1 MHEDLFFPR
10 LNDLQNHQLE
20 KCSSD
25 EDVSEYLSLMR
36 FPRTQAELDDLAENQ
51 NDDGKRKSIRGSPRC
66 TCKSVL
72 RYLYSLFPIVSVL
85 RHYKIKEYLLKDAV
99 SGLSTACLHFPQGM
113 AFGILSS
120 LAPKYGLY
128 TSFFPVVLYVI
139 FGTCPFVSFGTNAVI
154 SLFTANLIQSQVTTP
169 ASSGGAYS
177 SNNTDEQISE
187 EDFVEMKA
195 AIAAGSSFI
204 VGVLL
209 LVLGLLRLGF
219 IASYMSSPFVGAFT
233 TTAAIHIMTS
243 QVPKSLGV
251 RIPLI
256 SGPGKIV
263 ITYIEIFKKITT
275 ANVGSIVTSIV
286 CIIILIFVKDFINEK
301 FKSKMFMPIP
311 IDLILVILGSV
322 VSYFGELDSQYRI
335 PVVGNI
341 PPGVPTPTLPD
352 LRSGI
357 IGNSIVIAII
367 VFVLTISMTKVCE
380 SKNAI
385 NADQELVAYG
395 MSNFGSSFF
404 SCFPSCVAPPRT
416 ILLKSMDAKTT
427 INGIFSAL
435 VILLILLFLGEY
447 FQYLP
452 LPVLSI
458 MVIMAVKNLLLQ
470 FRNLPRLWR
479 INKYD
484 FTVWIATLATG
495 VFIDFPYALYC
506 GVGLSVF
513 LVVFQSQRGK
523 KGLIGKLRNED
534 LYIGETNFTVLPPGV
549 KVFKME
555 SSLYFATSE
564 FFRES
569 LYRVAWDPRTQNPED
584 SNEVTL
590 SVESI
595 PTKGDDKTEVTLSV
609 ESTPTKGDDK
619 TEAENTSSNERLV
632 IIDCSSFNYVDVNGI
647 STLSLV
653 VKEYRYVGIKVLLIR
668 CTDSFLSVMRRSE
681 LIETVGEEN
690 IFPDIVDAIALNIS
704 TNSTRL

>member
-1 MHEDLFFPR
+1 MTTLT
-10 LNDLQNHQLE
+10 DLQNHELE
-20 KCSSD
+20 KYPPD
-25 EDVSEYLSLMR
+25 GDFSEHLTLVR
-36 FPRTQAELDDLAENQ
+36 IPKTQAELEDLTENQ
-51 NDDGKRKSIRGSPRC
+51 KDGNIQAPSWF
-66 TCKSVL
+66 TYKSVL
-72 RYLYSLFPIVSVL
+72 AYIYSLFPIVSVL

-154 SLFTANLIQSQVTTP
+154 SLFTANLIQDQVTTP
-169 ASSGGAYS
+169 ESSGGTNS
-177 SNNTDEQISE
+177 SNNTDGQIDE
-187 EDFVEMKA
+187 EEFVEMKA

-233 TTAAIHIMTS
+233 TTAAIHIMSS

-251 RIPLI
+251 RIPSV

-263 ITYIEIFKKITT
+263 IMYIEIFKNITS

-301 FKSKMFMPIP
+301 FKTKMFMPVP

-322 VSYFGELDSQYRI
+322 VSYFGELHSQFSI

-341 PPGVPTPTLPD
+341 PPGVPAPTLPD

-357 IGNSIVIAII
+357 IGNSVVIAII
-367 VFVLTISMTKVCE
+367 IFVLTISMTKVCE

-404 SCFPSCVAPPRT
+404 RCFPSCVAPPRT

-427 INGIFSAL
+427 MNGIFSAL

-452 LPVLSI
+452 LAVLSI

-470 FRNLPRLWR
+470 FRDLPRLWR

-484 FTVWIATLATG
+484 FTVWTATLATG
-495 VFIDFPYALYC
+495 VLIDFPYALYC
-506 GVGLSVF
+506 GVGLSVL

-523 KGLIGKLRNED
+523 KGLIGKLQNED
-534 LYIGETNFTVLPPGV
+534 LYVGETNFTVLPRGV

-564 FFRES
+564 SFRES
-569 LYRVAWDPRTQNPED
+569 LYRVAWDPRTLKPHD
-584 SNEVTL
+584 SNNEVSL

-595 PTKGDDKTEVTLSV
+595 PTKENDKTKV
-609 ESTPTKGDDK
+609 EK
-619 TEAENTSSNERLV
+619 TCSEERLV

-647 STLSLV
+647 SALSLV
-653 VKEYRYVGIKVLLIR
+653 VREYRYVGIKVLLTR
-668 CTDSFLSVMRRSE
+668 CTESFLSVMRRSE

-690 IFPDIVDAIALNIS
+690 VFPDIVDAVALNIS
-704 TNSTRL
+704 DDSTRL